1 MIVKLDVFNTTTI
14 AMCVFFLGHVILRR
28 SPVLRKYSIPEPLLG
43 GVACAVVIAL
53 IHALLDVTITFDLER
68 RDILLVYFFAALGLR
83 SNVSQVIAN
92 GRPLFILVALAAAF
106 IVVQNL
112 AGIVLAQA
120 FGHDVHFGIVA
131 GSMSFTGRSGTTV
144 AWAPFFRD
152 QLGLDHVSR
161 LGLAASTAGLI
172 AACCIGG
179 PLAKFLISR
188 YHLQAPGPASSI
200 DVGTAVENEDT
211 PRLDY
216 HGFILALLRIHI
228 AILIGQILSS
238 ALDKAG
244 IIMPLYVSCLIGGIL
259 LGNVWS
265 RLSPKLNW
273 PGSDE
278 CLSLF
283 SYVCLGLFYSMTL
296 MSLQLW
302 TAGEFLAFVIVAT
315 IVQVALAV
323 AYAWF
328 VVFRLMGRDYE
339 AAVFAAG
346 FTGISL
352 GTTATTMAIISAVA
366 KQYGSAHRAFVVIP
380 LTCGVFIDIA
390 NSLVIK
396 LFTWL

>member
-1 MIVKLDVFNTTTI
+1 MP
-14 AMCVFFLGHVILRR
+14 G
-28 SPVLRKYSIPEPLLG
+28 
-43 GVACAVVIAL
+43 
-53 IHALLDVTITFDLER
+53 
-68 RDILLVYFFAALGLR
+68 
-83 SNVSQVIAN
+83 
-92 GRPLFILVALAAAF
+92 
-106 IVVQNL
+106 
-112 AGIVLAQA
+112 
-120 FGHDVHFGIVA
+120 
-131 GSMSFTGRSGTTV
+131 
-144 AWAPFFRD
+144 
-152 QLGLDHVSR
+152 
-161 LGLAASTAGLI
+161 AASDV
-172 AACCIGG
+172 
-179 PLAKFLISR
+179 
-188 YHLQAPGPASSI
+188 

-278 CLSLF
+278 CLTLF

-302 TAGEFLAFVIVAT
+302 TAGEFLAFVVVAT
-315 IVQVALAV
+315 IVQVALSV
-323 AYAWF
+323 AYLVRGLPADGEG
-328 VVFRLMGRDYE
+328 LPGG
-339 AAVFAAG
+339 VFAAG

-366 KQYGSAHRAFVVIP
+366 KQYGRAHSAFVVIP
-380 LTCGVFIDIA
+380 ITCGVFIDIA